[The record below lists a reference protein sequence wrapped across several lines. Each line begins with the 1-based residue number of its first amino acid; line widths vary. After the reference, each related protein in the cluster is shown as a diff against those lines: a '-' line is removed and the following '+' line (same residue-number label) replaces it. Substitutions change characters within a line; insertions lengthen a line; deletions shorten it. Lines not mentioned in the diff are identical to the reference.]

1 MEVVAVG
8 ALAAT
13 AASTIYS
20 KRNSDIQKKQVK
32 KANEAAQ
39 KSYDLEKRQ
48 AELALDEQRRKN
60 LNILNQQLSS
70 YKARLGAAGM
80 SSKQGSGSALLYNAE
95 KEHDIEDKYLQEQAN
110 ISLEALLNGIESTKT
125 RNLLTLSSLNNEKKA
140 SQWGTLANLT
150 SGARSL
156 LK

>member
-32 KANEAAQ
+32 SANAAAQ
-39 KSYDLEKRQ
+39 KNYDLEKQQ
-48 AELALDEQRRKN
+48 AELALAEQRRKN
-60 LNILNQQLSS
+60 LNILNQQLST

-80 SSKQGSGSALLYNAE
+80 SSKQGSGSALLYNTQ
-95 KEHDIEDKYLQEQAN
+95 KEHDIEDKYLQDQAN

-125 RNLLTLSSLNNEKKA
+125 RNLLTLNSLNNDSKS
-140 SQWGTLANLT
+140 SQWSALT
-150 SGARSL
+150 DFTSSARSL

>member
-32 KANEAAQ
+32 SANEAAQ
-39 KSYDLEKRQ
+39 KNYDLEKQQ
-48 AELALDEQRRKN
+48 AELALAEQRQQKFEHFD
-60 LNILNQQLSS
+60 QQLST

-80 SSKQGSGSALLYNAE
+80 SSKQGSGSALLYNAQ
-95 KEHDIEDKYLQEQAN
+95 KEHDIEDKYLQDQAN
-110 ISLEALLNGIESTKT
+110 ISLEALLNGIETTKT
-125 RNLLTLSSLNNEKKA
+125 RNLLTLNALNNDKKS
-140 SQWGTLANLT
+140 SQWGTFTDLT
-150 SGARSL
+150 SSARSL